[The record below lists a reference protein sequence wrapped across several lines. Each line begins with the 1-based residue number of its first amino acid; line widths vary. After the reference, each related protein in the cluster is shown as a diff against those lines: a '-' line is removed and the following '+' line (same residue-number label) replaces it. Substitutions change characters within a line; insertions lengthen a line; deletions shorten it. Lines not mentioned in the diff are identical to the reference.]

1 MINVRKIK
9 EMEEAKKK
17 IRKEIY
23 TKIFEQFGRKI
34 QVAVNAKQKQT
45 FLEVPSFLLGYPV
58 YDVDMAVLYLKRQL
72 LLSGFQVVHVPPTV
86 FNVSW
91 YTEKE
96 KSKEPPPQFVYDP
109 VPPSFSDDQ
118 FPSLINLKKAAKR
131 YA

>member
-9 EMEEAKKK
+9 EMEEAKKRIK
-17 IRKEIY
+17 KEIY
-23 TKIFEQFGRKI
+23 KKIFEQFGRKI
-34 QVAVNAKQKQT
+34 QVAVDAKRKQT
-45 FLEVPSFLLGYPV
+45 FLEVPTFLIGYPM
-58 YDVDMAVLYLKRQL
+58 YDTDLAVAYLKRQL
-72 LLSGFQVVHVPPTV
+72 LLSGFQVVHVPPRV

-96 KSKEPPPQFVYDP
+96 KPKDPPPYVYDP
-109 VPPSFSDDQ
+109 TPPSFSDDQ

>member
-23 TKIFEQFGRKI
+23 KKIFEQFGRRI
-34 QVAVNAKQKQT
+34 QVAVDARQKQT
-45 FLEVPSFLLGYPV
+45 FLEVPSFLIGYPV
-58 YDVDMAVLYLKRQL
+58 YDVDTAVRYLKRQL

-96 KSKEPPPQFVYDP
+96 KREEPPPRYDP
-109 VPPSFSDDQ
+109 TPPSFSDDQ